1 MAKWSV
7 HRCNISHFRGIRVQW
22 QRGRMTSAVEAEVD
36 VDVDVDADAYP
47 RQTVCVCEMLTLL
60 LAPGRILQR
69 VCLSACLHC
78 TLGLKSLQA
87 ECNYSAL
94 CICASWSSA
103 GRGLDGCTS

>member
-1 MAKWSV
+1 
-7 HRCNISHFRGIRVQW
+7 
-22 QRGRMTSAVEAEVD
+22 MTSAVEAEVD

-78 TLGLKSLQA
+78 TLEACKR
-87 ECNYSAL
+87 SATIVL
-94 CICASWSSA
+94 SAFAQVGAVPAGDWTVAHHDQGAVKRLNRRCA
-103 GRGLDGCTS
+103 RR